1 MTQTAAF
8 QAVLTGQLEKH
19 GLAGSPVTAWV
30 ERGALA
36 LAGAKSGRVLI
47 APSRVMR
54 MRIGYSESKSRRYHE
69 AKLWLADTGE
79 RVTLHPIWGH
89 MPAYGAVMRDF
100 ARAMEKA
107 GALDRVERGDS
118 IATALILPVL
128 MGLLALAAIFIS
140 VVVLEDE
147 PWWGRMI
154 APIVP
159 VALTG
164 FGIWLAAAR
173 HWPRPIRS
181 LAELDKQLPP

>member
-1 MTQTAAF
+1 MTETAAF
-8 QAVLTGQLEKH
+8 HAVLTGRLKKL
-19 GLAGSPVTAWV
+19 GLAGGPVTMWV
-30 ERGALA
+30 EGGALA
-36 LAGAKSGRVLI
+36 LAGAESGRVLV
-47 APSRVMR
+47 APSRVTR

-69 AKLWLADTGE
+69 TKLWLADTGE

-89 MPAYGAVMRDF
+89 LPAYGAVMRDF

-118 IATALILPVL
+118 IVTALILPVL
-128 MGLLALAAIFIS
+128 MGLLALAAIFIA

-154 APIVP
+154 VPIVP
-159 VALTG
+159 VVLTG
-164 FGIWLAAAR
+164 VGIWLAAAR
-173 HWPRPIRS
+173 HWPRPIES